1 MSGTYNDSLMLAS
14 FLVAAIA
21 SYVSLS
27 MTGRIA
33 ASTGRAAM
41 WWLTG
46 GACAMGFGVWSMHF
60 IGMLAFRL
68 PIAMGYDLLITGYSL
83 LIAVGASAYALWM
96 VTRPTLPSVQLL
108 GGGTI
113 LGCGIAAM
121 HYIGMAAMRIQ
132 PGIDYDPLWFA
143 LSLVIA
149 IAASIAAL
157 WISFR
162 LRSERHRHL
171 LALRLAASAV
181 MGLAIAG
188 MHYTGMAAARFPEG
202 SICGAALAGGVSTQW
217 LASLVGTST
226 FAILGI
232 ALVVSVLDR
241 RLQERTAVLV
251 ASLAKANTELT
262 HMALHDGLTRL
273 PNRVLLE
280 DRLNQAIETARR
292 AKRRFAVMFID
303 LDGFKGINDAYG
315 HQIGDRLLLQL
326 SSNLMES
333 LRSEDTVARLG
344 GDEFVVITAI
354 DAPEDAANIADKL
367 MQLASLPL
375 EVDRN
380 EIAVSASIG
389 VAIYPE
395 DGRRAQD
402 LLGNADAAMYA
413 VKERG
418 RNGYQLFEP
427 DMNKGAH
434 ERIALTQDLRRAIQ
448 RNELFLDY
456 QPKLIAPA
464 GPVTG
469 VEALVRWR
477 HPQRGLIMPND
488 FIALAERSGLI
499 IELGRWVL
507 EEACRQL
514 AEWRADGYQLSS
526 VAVNL
531 SPTQFR
537 SDLLYHDVRN
547 ALARHGLPASSLVLE
562 ITESMAMHDP
572 ESSLAILRELS
583 ELGVSISIDDFGTG
597 YSSLMYL
604 KKLPASELKIDRGF
618 VRDLTID
625 SDDAAIVSAIVA
637 LGRTLGLQVIAEGV
651 ETSEQ
656 QEILTSLGCTSL
668 QGYLLGRPND
678 SATVRVGFQ
687 RRQALREDPRGVVAD
702 PDVGLDDLVPGFS

>member
-1 MSGTYNDSLMLAS
+1 MSGTYNPLIVLAS
-14 FLVAAIA
+14 YLVAVFAA
-21 SYVSLS
+21 YVALS
-27 MTGRIA
+27 MTGRIT
-33 ASTGRAAM
+33 ASTGRAAKA
-41 WWLTG
+41 WLVG
-46 GACAMGFGVWSMHF
+46 GACTMGFGIWSMHF
-60 IGMLAFRL
+60 VGMLAFKL
-68 PIAMGYDLLITGYSL
+68 PVPQGYDLLITLYSL
-83 LIAVGASAYALWM
+83 AIAIVASAYALWM
-96 VTRPTLPSVQLL
+96 VTRATLPTSQLL

-113 LGCGIAAM
+113 LGVGVAAM
-121 HYIGMAAMRIQ
+121 HYLGMAAMRMQ
-132 PGIDYDPLWFA
+132 PGIDYDPIWFT
-143 LSLVIA
+143 LSVVIA
-149 IAASIAAL
+149 IAAAIAAL
-157 WISFR
+157 WLFFR
-162 LRSERHRHL
+162 LRSERIAHL
-171 LALRLAASAV
+171 FALRVAAAGV
-181 MGLAIAG
+181 MGLAIIG
-188 MHYTGMAAARFPEG
+188 MHYTGMAAANFPPG
-202 SICGAALAGGVSTQW
+202 SLCGAALNGGISPPL
-217 LASLVGTST
+217 LAASVGIST
-226 FAILGI
+226 FAILGM
-232 ALVVSVLDR
+232 ALVTTVLDR
-241 RLQERTAVLV
+241 RLQERTAALV
-251 ASLAKANTELT
+251 ASLEKANTELT
-262 HMALHDGLTRL
+262 HLALHDGLTRL

-280 DRLNQAIETARR
+280 DRLNQAIENARR

-315 HQIGDRLLLQL
+315 HHVGDRLLLQL
-326 SSNLMES
+326 SSNLLES

-344 GDEFVVITAI
+344 GDEFVVLTAI
-354 DAPEDAANIADKL
+354 DAPEDAATIAHKL

-375 EVDRN
+375 EIDRN

-395 DGRRAQD
+395 DGRRVQD
-402 LLGNADAAMYA
+402 LMANADAAMYA

-427 DMNKGAH
+427 DMNQGAH

-448 RNELFLDY
+448 RNELYLDY
-456 QPKLIAPA
+456 QPKLVAPA
-464 GPVTG
+464 GPITG

-477 HPQRGLIMPND
+477 HPERGLIMPND
-488 FIALAERSGLI
+488 FISLAERSGLI

-514 AEWRADGYQLSS
+514 AEWRADGYQLGSI
-526 VAVNL
+526 AVNL

-537 SDLLYHDVRN
+537 SDLLYHDVRS
-547 ALARHGLPASSLVLE
+547 ALTRHGLPPASLVLE

-572 ESSLAILRELS
+572 ESSLEILRKLS

-618 VRDLTID
+618 VRDLTTD

-656 QEILTSLGCTSL
+656 QALLTSLGCTSL

-678 SATVRVGFQ
+678 SATVRGGFQ
-687 RRQALREDPRGVVAD
+687 RQQAPRDDDRDAD
-702 PDVGLDDLVPGFS
+702 PDIALDGLVPSFS